1 MTERC
6 VFEDHRAGA
15 RDFAGHR
22 ESLNEA
28 EHDQQR
34 RCERSGLLVRRQES
48 DGHGGRAHQEH
59 AAHEHL
65 LAAIGVSPVPEN
77 ERAHRPGDI
86 AHAVRRERGNDRDC
100 RIVSWKEDLRKDE

>member
-6 VFEDHRAGA
+6 VFENHRTRAG
-15 RDFAGHR
+15 DLAGHG

-34 RCERSGLLVRRQES
+34 RRKDSGLLVSWQES
-48 DGHGGRAHQEH
+48 DGHGGHSHQEH

-65 LAAIGVSPVPEN
+65 LAAVGISPVPED
-77 ERAHRPGDI
+77 ESAPGPRNVS
-86 AHAVRRERGNDRDC
+86 HAVRRERGDDRDS
-100 RIVSWKEDLRKDE
+100 RIISRKEDLRKDE